1 MSSAANPMRCL
12 ASFAIAAAA
21 WIGAPPGARADLAP
35 GFVGKLTVDTAF
47 VTGAGGAT
55 DIAFSAD
62 GRALVTRKTGQ
73 IVVRHADGTTA
84 LIAYPFGGT
93 LDTGSEKGLLGV
105 VADPD
110 VAENRA
116 FYFYVSNGP
125 TADKHRIYLAVLG
138 EESDSLIVAPFP
150 IIAASRGLGPGLE
163 GPANHD
169 GGGMVIH
176 DGQLYVGVGDTGA
189 NASPPV
195 NKYGSC
201 LNKGNGKI
209 LRVNLDGTVP
219 SDNPLV
225 GLASV
230 SACATVTGPWT
241 TAAPDPRIY
250 AWGFRNPWRLWVDP
264 QTGRLFIGD
273 VGEITQEEISIGGP
287 DQHYGYPFEEG
298 IQIWGNVAGMN
309 CSTLTPSR
317 PCTPPAF
324 SYSHAQGQ
332 AITGG
337 LIPEAC
343 GWNNVFPGAHY
354 VYGDSSASW
363 IRALPLNGTRTGF
376 TSATP
381 TEVAT
386 YPGSGPV
393 SFRMGP
399 DGSLYVVQ
407 FALGAVYR
415 FTPVDQI
422 GSACIRDV
430 PSGSAGSAL
439 VLVALLGLAGA
450 LVVARRVLT

>member
-1 MSSAANPMRCL
+1 MTTARDPIRAL
-12 ASFAIAAAA
+12 ASLAIAAAA
-21 WIGAPPGARADLAP
+21 WLGAPPGARADLAP
-35 GFVGKLTVDTAF
+35 GFVGKLSVDTAF

-55 DIAFSAD
+55 DIAFAAD
-62 GRALVTRKTGQ
+62 GRALVTRKNGQ
-73 IVVRHADGTTA
+73 IVVRRPNGTTA
-84 LIAYPFGGT
+84 VIAYPFGGT

-110 VAENRA
+110 VIENRA

-125 TADKHRIYLAVLG
+125 TADKHRVYRAVLA
-138 EESDSLIVAPFP
+138 EESDSLTVDPVP
-150 IIAASRGLGPGLE
+150 VIAASRGFGPGLE

-169 GGGMVIH
+169 GGGMIIH
-176 DGQLYVGVGDTGA
+176 DDKLYVAVGDTGA
-189 NASPPV
+189 NASPPT

-230 SACATVTGPWT
+230 TACATVTGSWM
-241 TAAPDPRIY
+241 TAAPDPRVY
-250 AWGFRNPWRLWVDP
+250 AWGFRNPWRMWVDP
-264 QTGRLFIGD
+264 QTDLMFIGD

-298 IQIWGNVAGMN
+298 SQIWGPLQGMN
-309 CSTLTPSR
+309 CSTMTPSR

-324 SYSHAQGQ
+324 SYPRTQGQ

-343 GWNNVFPGAHY
+343 GWNNVFDGAHY
-354 VYGDSSASW
+354 VWGDSSASW
-363 IRALPLNGTRTGF
+363 IRALPLNVARTGF
-376 TSATP
+376 TTSTP
-381 TEVAT
+381 IAVAT

-407 FALGAVYR
+407 FAFGAVYR
-415 FTPVDQI
+415 FTPIDQD
-422 GSACIRDV
+422 GATCNRAV

-439 VLVALLGLAGA
+439 VVAVLLGLAG
-450 LVVARRVLT
+450 VVAAARRARA

>member
-1 MSSAANPMRCL
+1 MRRI
-12 ASFAIAAAA
+12 ASLLIAAAA
-21 WIGAPPGARADLAP
+21 WIGAPPDAWAQLDPA
-35 GFVGKLTVDTAF
+35 FVGKLSVDTAF
-47 VTGAGGAT
+47 VTGAGSAT
-55 DIAFSAD
+55 DIAFSGD

-73 IVVRHADGTTA
+73 IVVRHADGSTA

-93 LDTGSEKGLLGV
+93 LDTASEKGLLGV
-105 VADPD
+105 VADPN
-110 VAENRA
+110 VAQNRA

-125 TADKHRIYLAVLG
+125 TLDKHRVYRAVLG
-138 EESDSLIVAPFP
+138 ESSDTLTVDPVP
-150 IIAASRGLGPGLE
+150 VIAASRGFGPGLE

-176 DGQLYVGVGDTGA
+176 DGHLYVAVGDTGA
-189 NASPPV
+189 NASPPT

-219 SDNPLV
+219 GDNPLV

-230 SACATVTGPWT
+230 SACATVTGPWI
-241 TAAPDPRIY
+241 TAAPDPRIF
-250 AWGFRNPWRLWVDP
+250 AWGFRNPWRLWVDA
-264 QTGRLFIGD
+264 QTDLLFIGD
-273 VGEITQEEISIGGP
+273 VGEVTQEEISIGGP

-298 IQIWGNVAGMN
+298 TQIWGNVAGMN

-324 SYSHAQGQ
+324 SYPRSPGFAV
-332 AITGG
+332 TGG

-343 GWNNVFPGAHY
+343 GWSNVFSGAHY
-354 VYGDSSASW
+354 IYGDSGADF
-363 IRALPLNGTRTGF
+363 IRALPMNGARTAF
-376 TSATP
+376 ASATP
-381 TEVAT
+381 VQVAN
-386 YPGSGPV
+386 YNNAAPV

-407 FALGAVYR
+407 IGASAVYR
-415 FTPVDQI
+415 FTPIDQI
-422 GSACIRDV
+422 GSACARGV
-430 PSGSAGSAL
+430 PSGSAGSAFAL
-439 VLVALLGLAGA
+439 AALLGLAGA

>member
-1 MSSAANPMRCL
+1 MRFNANPMRLL
-12 ASFAIAAAA
+12 AWLAIAAGVWIAA
-21 WIGAPPGARADLAP
+21 ATAARAQLAP
-35 GFVGKLTVDTAF
+35 GFVDKLTLDTGF
-47 VTGAGGAT
+47 VTGAPGAT

-62 GRALVTRKTGQ
+62 GRALVTRKTGE
-73 IVVRHADGTTA
+73 IVVRHPDGTTA

-93 LDTGSEKGLLGV
+93 LDTTSEKGLLGV

-110 VAENRA
+110 VAQNRA

-125 TADKHRIYLAVLG
+125 TADKHRVYRAVLA
-138 EESDSLIVAPFP
+138 ESSDSLTVDPVP
-150 IIAASRGLGPGLE
+150 VIAASRGFGPGLE

-189 NASPPV
+189 NATPPT

-225 GLASV
+225 GVASA
-230 SACATVTGPWT
+230 SACASPTGAWT
-241 TAAPDPRIY
+241 TAAPDPRIF

-264 QTGRLFIGD
+264 QTGLLFIGD
-273 VGEITQEEISIGGP
+273 VGEVTQEEISIGQG

-298 IQIWGNVAGMN
+298 TQIWGNVAGMN

-324 SYSHAQGQ
+324 SYPRSPGFAV
-332 AITGG
+332 TGG

-343 GWNNVFPGAHY
+343 GWSNVFPGAHY
-354 VYGDSSASW
+354 VYGDSGADF
-363 IRALPLNGTRTGF
+363 IRALPMNGARTGF
-376 TSATP
+376 AP
-381 TEVAT
+381 AVPIEVAT
-386 YPGSGPV
+386 GSAPV

-407 FALGAVYR
+407 IGLGAVHR

-422 GSACIRDV
+422 GSACARGV
-430 PSGSAGSAL
+430 PSGSARSAL
-439 VLVALLGLAGA
+439 VLAALLGLAGA

>member
-1 MSSAANPMRCL
+1 MSTAANPMRRL
-12 ASFAIAAAA
+12 ASLAIAAAA

-35 GFVGKLTVDTAF
+35 GFVGKLSVDAAF
-47 VTGAGGAT
+47 VTGAAGAT

-93 LDTGSEKGLLGV
+93 LDTASEKGLLGV

-110 VAENRA
+110 VAQNRA

-125 TADKHRIYLAVLG
+125 TADKHRVYRAVLAEG
-138 EESDSLIVAPFP
+138 SDSLTVDPVP
-150 IIAASRGLGPGLE
+150 VIAASRGFGPGLE

-189 NASPPV
+189 NASPPT

-230 SACATVTGPWT
+230 SACATPTGAWT
-241 TAAPDPRIY
+241 TAAPDPRIF

-264 QTGRLFIGD
+264 QTSLLFIGD
-273 VGEITQEEISIGGP
+273 VGEVTQEEISIGGP

-298 IQIWGNVAGMN
+298 TQIWGNVDGMN
-309 CSTLTPSR
+309 CATLTPSR

-324 SYSHAQGQ
+324 SYPRSPGFAV
-332 AITGG
+332 TGG

-343 GWNNVFPGAHY
+343 GWSNVFPGAHY
-354 VYGDSSASW
+354 VYGDSGAGW
-363 IRALPLNGTRTGF
+363 IRALPMNATRTGF
-376 TSATP
+376 AP
-381 TEVAT
+381 AIPIRGRDV
-386 YPGSGPV
+386 
-393 SFRMGP
+393 FRLGARLVP
-399 DGSLYVVQ
+399 DGPGRLALRRAARSRRRLSLH
-407 FALGAVYR
+407 ADRPGPGAPAR
-415 FTPVDQI
+415 
-422 GSACIRDV
+422 R
-430 PSGSAGSAL
+430 PSPAAPPARRSSSPLCSAL
-439 VLVALLGLAGA
+439 R
-450 LVVARRVLT
+450 ARSRSRVGC

>member
-1 MSSAANPMRCL
+1 MSTAGNPMRRL
-12 ASFAIAAAA
+12 VSLAIAAAA
-21 WIGAPPGARADLAP
+21 WIGAPPCARADLAP
-35 GFVGKLTVDTAF
+35 GFVGKLSVDAQF
-47 VTGAGGAT
+47 VTGAPAAT

-84 LIAYPFGGT
+84 LIAYPFDGT

-125 TADKHRIYLAVLG
+125 TSDKHRIFRAVLA
-138 EESDSLIVAPFP
+138 EASDSLAVDPVP
-150 IIAASRGLGPGLE
+150 VVAASRGFGPGLE

-176 DGQLYVGVGDTGA
+176 DGQLYVGVGDSGA
-189 NASPPV
+189 NASPPT

-230 SACATVTGPWT
+230 SACATPTGPWT

-264 QTGRLFIGD
+264 QTGLLFIGD
-273 VGEITQEEISIGGP
+273 VGEITQEEISIGQG

-298 IQIWGNVAGMN
+298 TQIWGNVAGMN

-324 SYSHAQGQ
+324 SYPRSQGQ
-332 AITGG
+332 AVTGG

-343 GWNNVFPGAHY
+343 GWSNVFPGAHY
-354 VYGDSSASW
+354 VYGDSSAGY
-363 IRALPLNGTRTGF
+363 IRALPMNGTRTGF
-376 TSATP
+376 AP
-381 TEVAT
+381 AIPIEVAT
-386 YPGSGPV
+386 YPGSVPV

-407 FALGAVYR
+407 LGLGAVYR
-415 FTPVDQI
+415 FTPIDQI
-422 GSACIRDV
+422 GSACYRAV

-439 VLVALLGLAGA
+439 VLAALLGLAGA
-450 LVVARRVLT
+450 LVVARRALV

>member
-1 MSSAANPMRCL
+1 MRSNANPTHTLASLVLAASACFVAASSAKAQ
-12 ASFAIAAAA
+12 
-21 WIGAPPGARADLAP
+21 LAP
-35 GFVGKLTVDTAF
+35 AFVDKLTLDTGF
-47 VTGAGGAT
+47 VTGAALAT
-55 DIAFSAD
+55 DVAFSAD

-73 IVVRHADGTTA
+73 IVVRRPDGTTTV
-84 LIAYPFGGT
+84 IAYPFGGT
-93 LDTGSEKGLLGV
+93 LDTASEKGLLGV

-125 TADKHRIYLAVLG
+125 TADKHRVYRAVLG
-138 EESDSLIVAPFP
+138 ETTDTLTVDPVP
-150 IIAASRGLGPGLE
+150 VIAASLGFGPGLE

-169 GGGMVIH
+169 GGGMFIH
-176 DGQLYVGVGDTGA
+176 EGKLYVSVGDTGA
-189 NASPPV
+189 NASPPT

-230 SACATVTGPWT
+230 TACATPTGAWT

-250 AWGFRNPWRLWVDP
+250 AWGFRNPWRMWVDP
-264 QTGRLFIGD
+264 QTGLMFIGD
-273 VGEITQEEISIGGP
+273 VGELTREEISIGGP

-298 IQIWGNVAGMN
+298 SQIWGPVQGMN
-309 CSTLTPSR
+309 CSSMTPSR

-324 SYSHAQGQ
+324 SYPRSPGFAV
-332 AITGG
+332 TGG

-343 GWNNVFPGAHY
+343 GWSNVFSGPHY
-354 VYGDSSASW
+354 VYGDSGGNF
-363 IRALPLNGTRTGF
+363 IRALPMNPARTGF
-376 TSATP
+376 ASAVPIDVMT
-381 TEVAT
+381 
-386 YPGSGPV
+386 GSAPV

-407 FALGAVYR
+407 IGLGAVHR
-415 FTPVDQI
+415 LTPTDQV
-422 GSACIRDV
+422 GSACFRAA

-439 VLVALLGLAGA
+439 ALVVLLGLAGA
-450 LVVARRVLT
+450 FVVARRMSK

>member
-1 MSSAANPMRCL
+1 MRVF
-12 ASFAIAAAA
+12 ASPLLRLSWFAITAA
-21 WIGAPPGARADLAP
+21 WIGAAPGARAQLAP
-35 GFVGKLTVDTAF
+35 AFADKLTLDTQF
-47 VTGAGGAT
+47 VTGATSAT
-55 DIAFSAD
+55 DIAFSGD

-73 IVVRHADGTTA
+73 IVLRRANGTTE

-125 TADKHRIYLAVLG
+125 TADKHRVYRAVLG
-138 EESDSLIVAPFP
+138 QESDTLTVDPVP
-150 IIAASRGLGPGLE
+150 VIALSRGFGPGLE

-169 GGGMVIH
+169 GGGLIIH
-176 DGQLYVGVGDTGA
+176 DDQLYVSVGDTGA
-189 NASPPV
+189 NASPPT

-201 LNKGNGKI
+201 LNKGNGKV

-230 SACATVTGPWT
+230 TACTSVNAAWT
-241 TAAPDPRIY
+241 TLPPDPRVY

-264 QTGRLFIGD
+264 ETGLLFIGD
-273 VGEITQEEISIGGP
+273 VGEVTQEEISIGGG

-298 IQIWGNVAGMN
+298 TQIWGPVQGMN
-309 CSTLTPSR
+309 CSSMTPSR
-317 PCTPPAF
+317 SCTAPAF
-324 SYSHAQGQ
+324 SYPRSPGFAV
-332 AITGG
+332 TGG

-343 GWNNVFPGAHY
+343 GWNNVFAGAHY
-354 VYGDSSASW
+354 VYGDSGGSF
-363 IRALPLNGTRTGF
+363 IRALPMNAARTGF
-376 TSATP
+376 ASAVP
-381 TEVAT
+381 IQVAT
-386 YPGSGPV
+386 GPGPV

-407 FALGAVYR
+407 FGAGAVHR
-415 FTPVDQI
+415 FTPIDQEGAI
-422 GSACIRDV
+422 CNRAV

-439 VLVALLGLAGA
+439 VLVVLLGMAGVLAA
-450 LVVARRVLT
+450 AWRIRR